1 MCNSEKSEPV
11 YLEKE
16 KFDEIKIKLG
26 KELINFDTSKN
37 KWNPYIKDSIQIS
50 TNIKKSKNEHNQ
62 EDIEKLK
69 KENEEKDKKISDLES
84 KINGVK
90 KKIET
95 LKNILKVDVG
105 EQLYLDD
112 LLQEKKNKE
121 NNDNKN
127 DY

>member
-1 MCNSEKSEPV
+1 MCNSEDPKPV

>member
-1 MCNSEKSEPV
+1 MCLF
-11 YLEKE
+11 LEE
-16 KFDEIKIKLG
+16 KIKLG

-121 NNDNKN
+121 NNDN
-127 DY
+127 

>member
-121 NNDNKN
+121 NNDNQN

>member
-16 KFDEIKIKLG
+16 KFDDIKIKLG

-62 EDIEKLK
+62 EDIEKIK

-121 NNDNKN
+121 NNDN
-127 DY
+127 

>member
-11 YLEKE
+11 HLEKE
-16 KFDEIKIKLG
+16 KFDDIKIKLG

-121 NNDNKN
+121 NNDN
-127 DY
+127 

>member
-121 NNDNKN
+121 NNDN
-127 DY
+127 

>member
-1 MCNSEKSEPV
+1 MCNSEKVEPV
-11 YLEKE
+11 YLDKE
-16 KFDEIKIKLG
+16 KFQEIKIKLG

-37 KWNPYIKDSIQIS
+37 KWNPFIKNSMQIS

-62 EDIEKLK
+62 EDIERLK

-121 NNDNKN
+121 NNDN
-127 DY
+127 